1 MFIHLSSFSPQAI
14 LTWISKFLAFY
25 FDVVDVDMDVPGC
38 ACLLVCRG
46 EGTKVL
52 QVWQLFC
59 PAIEGRSNR
68 HVKLELLFS
77 VPPTNPVFLFLSGG
91 HISW

>member
-1 MFIHLSSFSPQAI
+1 MFIHLSSFSPQAS
-14 LTWISKFLAFY
+14 LTWISKVLAFS
-25 FDVVDVDMDVPGC
+25 FDVDMDVPGC
-38 ACLLVCRG
+38 ACLLVSRG

-59 PAIEGRSNR
+59 PAIEGQSKR
-68 HVKLELLFS
+68 HEKLEHLFF